1 MLKQLLMVVTLASLV
16 SLLAGCIVVHDHH
29 RMIPPG
35 QIKKQSAPG
44 QMKKH

>member
-1 MLKQLLMVVTLASLV
+1 MKRFIALFSLMVFLTVF
-16 SLLAGCIVVHDHH
+16 AGCAHH
-29 RMIPPG
+29 HNMIPPG

>member
-1 MLKQLLMVVTLASLV
+1 MHRMTTTIALLVLTT
-16 SLLAGCIVVHDHH
+16 LLAGCLIVPPHV
-29 RMIPPG
+29 PPG